1 MAGPYDLL
9 FAHSPALKLLR
20 SEKAAFVLG
29 FLYEVFKEP
38 GITAIPEEDLEV
50 ALGSHLEVLREEDP
64 ETHWPEAKHYLGLWC
79 DDDHVYLRKAFSEAQ
94 GCYVYQLTRHSEKA
108 LSWMEEL
115 RAGEKRGYAT
125 SESRFSRIVGE
136 MRRLQRET
144 NTNPEVRLAE
154 LRAQRAEV
162 DEEIARIKEKGV
174 VATLNPQQ
182 VKDALH
188 DLEEM
193 VSSFLADF
201 REIEDNFKEQAKEI
215 HELYLGR
222 NVSKGDLIAHALD
235 ADEALRNQDQGRSYY
250 GFRRLIRSVKSREE
264 LRELVERV
272 ADLADAR
279 GLDGRIFEGLL
290 PRLFNEVT
298 VVQDAYRRI
307 SGQLRR
313 IVEEQA
319 LKETRY
325 MLGLMGEIRS
335 AAYQLRF
342 DPPAGT
348 FLEWEENLRFNN
360 LMEAPFWEP
369 PVSGKFEEIETGDD
383 GETEDVLAAIRR
395 IGKPLD
401 LPKFRRRVDEAL
413 EERSQ
418 VSLRE
423 LVEIY
428 PLEDGAVDL
437 LCYLAV
443 AAERNGSLIDAG
455 ARERFDL
462 RRPVQPRFAELDRV
476 IFHRG

>member
-29 FLYEVFKEP
+29 FLEEVFKEP

-50 ALGSHLEVLREEDP
+50 TLSNRLEEMRLADP
-64 ETHWPEAKHYLGLWC
+64 EIHWAGTRYYLDHWC
-79 DDDHVYLRKAFSEAQ
+79 SDDCTYLRKAFSEKN

-108 LSWMEEL
+108 LGWLEEL
-115 RAGEKRGYAT
+115 RVGEKRGYAT

-136 MRRLQRET
+136 MRRLQRDT
-144 NTNPEVRLAE
+144 NSDPKVRLAE
-154 LRAQRAEV
+154 LRENRAAI
-162 DEEIARIKEKGV
+162 DAEIAQIKEKGV
-174 VATLNPQQ
+174 VATLDPQQ
-182 VKDALH
+182 VKDVLH

-193 VSSFLADF
+193 VSSFLSDF
-201 REIEDNFKEQAKEI
+201 REIEDNFKEQAREI

-222 NVSKGDLIAHALD
+222 NVSKGDLIAHALN
-235 ADEALRNQDQGRSYY
+235 ADETLRNRDQGRSYY

-272 ADLADAR
+272 EELARGR
-279 GLDGRIFEGLL
+279 GLDGRVFEGLL
-290 PRLFNEVT
+290 PRLFHEVT
-298 VVQDAYRRI
+298 VVQDSYRRI

-319 LKETRY
+319 LAETRY
-325 MLGLMGEIRS
+325 MLGLMGEVRS
-335 AAYQLRF
+335 LAYNLRF
-342 DPPAGT
+342 DVPDGS
-348 FLEWEENLRFNN
+348 FMEWEDNLRFNN
-360 LMEAPFWEP
+360 LMEVPFYEP
-369 PVSGKFEEIETGDD
+369 PVAGKFQEIETGDG
-383 GETEDVLAAIRR
+383 GEAEDILAAIRR

-401 LPKFRRRVDEAL
+401 LPEFRRRVDAVL
-413 EERSQ
+413 EERPQ
-418 VSLRE
+418 VSLKE

-443 AAERNGSLIDAG
+443 ASERSGSLIRSDVL
-455 ARERFDL
+455 ERFDL
-462 RRPVQPRFAELDRV
+462 QRPVQPRFAELEQV
-476 IFHRG
+476 IFHRD